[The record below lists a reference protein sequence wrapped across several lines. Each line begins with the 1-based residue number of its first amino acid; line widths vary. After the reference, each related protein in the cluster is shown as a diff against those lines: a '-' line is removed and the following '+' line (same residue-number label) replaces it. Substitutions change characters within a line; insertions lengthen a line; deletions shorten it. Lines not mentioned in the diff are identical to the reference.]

1 MEIKEIKRGK
11 PIFDNTKEAIE
22 FGEKATIEE
31 MKGLFERLAKVF
43 INENIFL
50 NFNIQMVGEA
60 IHAYKRDEWY
70 SLNQKVPKS
79 RE

>member
-43 INENIFL
+43 INESIFL
-50 NFNIQMVGEA
+50 NFNIQVVGEA
-60 IHAYKRDEWY
+60 VHAFNKDEWY
-70 SLNQKVPKS
+70 VKNK
-79 RE
+79 

>member
-11 PIFDNTKEAIE
+11 PIFENTKEAIE
-22 FGEKATIEE
+22 FGEKANIEE

-50 NFNIQMVGEA
+50 NFNIQVVGEA
-60 IHAYKRDEWY
+60 VHAFNKDEWY
-70 SLNQKVPKS
+70 EQNRWV
-79 RE
+79 